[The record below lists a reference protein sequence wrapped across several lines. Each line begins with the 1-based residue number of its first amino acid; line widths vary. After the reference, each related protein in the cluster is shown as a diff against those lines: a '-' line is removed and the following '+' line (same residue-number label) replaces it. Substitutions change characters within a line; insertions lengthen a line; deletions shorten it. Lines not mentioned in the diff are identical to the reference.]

1 MLDRQQMRQLKIE
14 PPDQAVYKE
23 VLGNWD
29 ALAKPLDGMGEF
41 EELFARI
48 GAIRR
53 DPALD
58 ISRKAVVVM
67 CADNGIVEEKIS
79 QSGQDVTAKVAAAM
93 GRGTSSVCRMAK
105 AAGVEV
111 IPVDIGINEEGSPEG
126 VLPCKVR
133 RGTRNFIKERAM
145 TEQETLAAIEIGM
158 ELAKRLAHEGYK
170 LLATGEMGIGNTTTS
185 SAVAAALL
193 SCDPKEIT
201 GKGAGL
207 SDTALLRKIAVV
219 EEGIQMHE
227 LYQADAFDV
236 LCAVGGLDIAGLS
249 GVFGKLLRPLPL
261 VLGLADDGQGQ
272 PRRQCLFVQVKIA
285 EDILHHALGIARV
298 VDREAAGIAVQP
310 VDLPPQ
316 DAAAGRVERHGPD
329 VHSVVAQQ
337 RLQSGLQFICGLVG
351 ECDGQNRPRRG
362 GPERAQALG
371 LLLHGG
377 IARFEVVLEIC
388 NVRLRNILRNFV
400 GVGAFA
406 EGDEIGDAVDEN
418 GRLAAARTGQ
428 QQQRPLRCKNA
439 LALHLVQV
447 LKARSDHSAARG

>member
-14 PPDQAVYKE
+14 PPDQVVYKE

-41 EELFARI
+41 EELFSRI

-105 AAGVEV
+105 AAGIEV

-185 SAVAAALL
+185 SAVAALAAERMIPGVRDYVIPSHKSREPAAERILEEL
-193 SCDPKEIT
+193 GIRPVLD
-201 GKGAGL
+201 AGL
-207 SDTALLRKIAVV
+207 ALGEGTGAVMMC
-219 EEGIQMHE
+219 G
-227 LYQADAFDV
+227 L
-236 LCAVGGLDIAGLS
+236 LDIARTIYGERTTFADID
-249 GVFGKLLRPLPL
+249 VAPYHRFG
-261 VLGLADDGQGQ
+261 
-272 PRRQCLFVQVKIA
+272 
-285 EDILHHALGIARV
+285 
-298 VDREAAGIAVQP
+298 
-310 VDLPPQ
+310 
-316 DAAAGRVERHGPD
+316 
-329 VHSVVAQQ
+329 
-337 RLQSGLQFICGLVG
+337 
-351 ECDGQNRPRRG
+351 
-362 GPERAQALG
+362 
-371 LLLHGG
+371 
-377 IARFEVVLEIC
+377 
-388 NVRLRNILRNFV
+388 
-400 GVGAFA
+400 
-406 EGDEIGDAVDEN
+406 
-418 GRLAAARTGQ
+418 
-428 QQQRPLRCKNA
+428 
-439 LALHLVQV
+439 
-447 LKARSDHSAARG
+447 